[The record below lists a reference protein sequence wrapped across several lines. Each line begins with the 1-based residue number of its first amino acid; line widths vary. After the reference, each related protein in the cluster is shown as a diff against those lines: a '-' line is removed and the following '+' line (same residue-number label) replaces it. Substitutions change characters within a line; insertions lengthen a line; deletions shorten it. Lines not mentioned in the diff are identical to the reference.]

1 MKYQGSGSEASATH
15 RRLARAPIHNEGG
28 VVSLLVV
35 YGLSLFS
42 VLALAM
48 ITDPDL
54 DRKFRSVAD
63 YDLHVVL
70 FGGRP
75 DSERIISRL
84 NVPTLQRATAQ
95 EDFGT
100 EVTIP
105 LPIDADVSGEF
116 GPGSTYAVQLGPDVR
131 VCCDTGDNAC
141 DSRPHSELPVG
152 SANRTLKLPIPNQE
166 TTVRLTLSTF
176 PVPEDLA
183 LDPTLRTEDRFL
195 IKAAKEPG
203 ADPTAP
209 LQDPALMCKMEKSG
223 KAIASGILALQR
235 TAAIG
240 QGPFTGKI
248 QLRYGSAKGD
258 ASQPK

>member
-1 MKYQGSGSEASATH
+1 MKYQGWGSQAVTH
-15 RRLARAPIHNEGG
+15 RRSARVRVHNEGG
-28 VVSLLVV
+28 VIALLVV

-100 EVTIP
+100 EVMIP
-105 LPIDADVSGEF
+105 LPVEADVSGEF

-141 DSRPHSELPVG
+141 AGRSHSELPVG
-152 SANRTLKLPIPNQE
+152 SANRTVKLPIASQE

-176 PVPEDLA
+176 PVPEDLP
-183 LDPTLRTEDRFL
+183 LDPALRNEDRFL
-195 IKAAKEPG
+195 IKAAKEQG
-203 ADPTAP
+203 AEPTAP
-209 LQDPALMCKMEKSG
+209 LQAPALMCNIEKSG
-223 KAIASGILALQR
+223 TTIASGILALQR
-235 TAAIG
+235 TAAVG

-248 QLRYGSAKGD
+248 QLRYGSAKSG
-258 ASQPK
+258 ANPH